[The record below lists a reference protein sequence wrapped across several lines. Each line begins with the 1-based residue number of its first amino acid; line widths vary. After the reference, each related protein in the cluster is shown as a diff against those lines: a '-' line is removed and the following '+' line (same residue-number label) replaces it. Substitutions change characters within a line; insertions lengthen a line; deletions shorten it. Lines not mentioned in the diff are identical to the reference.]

1 MRTSRI
7 ALYITR
13 CICTVTLLIGS
24 VAPWRS
30 ASGQSTGFALST
42 GAVTIPTPGM
52 SNYTA
57 WPASATGP
65 VTDSVAVPFTVSV
78 LNQNSTRI
86 TTVLIRCVAVTGPK
100 QCTDVEW
107 RNGPVG
113 PWRALTLLDNSVESR
128 TVIPNGLNDPW
139 SGTIWLRVRIA
150 WADPAPSLVAS
161 NIALTLSVYRP

>member
-1 MRTSRI
+1 M
-7 ALYITR
+7 
-13 CICTVTLLIGS
+13 LLIGS

-42 GAVTIPTPGM
+42 GAVTIPTPRM
-52 SNYTA
+52 SNYAA

-65 VTDSVAVPFTVSV
+65 VTDSVAVPFSVSV
-78 LNQNSTRI
+78 LNQNTTRI

-128 TVIPNGLNDPW
+128 TVIPSVVNDPW